1 MKSDVYGFG
10 VVLLEMFTG
19 KRALDVNR
27 ATGEHNLVD
36 YAKPLLRVKSKMRSL
51 VDPRLGGNY
60 PSKDAFRL
68 AALILHCLEPSPQA
82 RPPMTKVVETLEQI
96 QHLTDIRQ
104 KKIKNLIDKP
114 QE

>member
-1 MKSDVYGFG
+1 
-10 VVLLEMFTG
+10 MFTG

-36 YAKPLLRVKSKMRSL
+36 YAKPLLRDKRKLRNL

-60 PSKDAFRL
+60 PSKGAFGL
-68 AALILHCLEPSPQA
+68 AALALRCLEPSPQA
-82 RPPMTKVVETLEQI
+82 RPPMTEVVETLEQI

-104 KKIKNLIDKP
+104 KKSYR
-114 QE
+114 